1 MQAGGKSALSQKSD
15 EPPLRTD
22 EQLAT
27 LAGTSRDT
35 IRKVSKKPI
44 TNSLGDPFAG
54 GHPKSNATH
63 SKYIYFPCIDI
74 SH

>member
-15 EPPLRTD
+15 EPP
-22 EQLAT
+22 
-27 LAGTSRDT
+27 GTSRDT